1 MNVIISVKFSPNPH
15 AKTYDYLMYNPE
27 HIKLERGQEMKYLR
41 GMGAYGPQTSKV
53 WVVDA
58 RKEAEV
64 PSWVT
69 SSLEIQKDGIL
80 APCKLP
86 RRLRAEVDE
95 LCEQITIAPKA
106 PQSEIQKAKKEIG
119 ETVIKAWQKYGQR
132 WKQRSRHR
140 FSSRFFDPYKNDH
153 CWSD

>member
-1 MNVIISVKFSPNPH
+1 MNVILSVKFSANPG

-27 HIKLERGQEMKYLR
+27 RIKLTRGQKMKYLR
-41 GMGAYGPQTSKV
+41 GMGAYGPQTSDV
-53 WVVDA
+53 WVIDA
-58 RKEAEV
+58 RKEEGV

-95 LCEQITIAPKA
+95 LCEQITITPKE
-106 PQSEIQKAKKEIG
+106 PQPKIQKAKEEIG
-119 ETVIKAWQKYGQR
+119 ETVMKAWQKYGRRWQR
-132 WKQRSRHR
+132 QSRRHIRSRL
-140 FSSRFFDPYKNDH
+140 FDPCENDH